1 MRTKYKTSPIKK
13 IKNVGDEQKPII
25 QFEYQGTT
33 YQMQYFADSCL
44 HRESDNLKSVVY
56 DREKGLHTIT
66 TKSDFGGLGKDAAK
80 LHIVPLQSWLNF
92 YCKVVS

>member
-25 QFEYQGTT
+25 QFEYQGNT
-33 YQMQYFADSCL
+33 YRMQYYADSML
-44 HRESDNLKSVVY
+44 HRESDNLKSVTY

-66 TKSDFGGLGKDAAK
+66 TTSDFGGLGKDAVK
-80 LHIVPLQSWLNF
+80 LHIIPLQSWLNK
-92 YCKVVS
+92 YCEVVE